1 VGGESLRF
9 IARMDY
15 KIKGEKKM
23 NLDKVLLGA
32 VCVYGLLLLGF
43 GSYIIGDLDK
53 KVKAQIEEINR
64 QQAVIAIQ
72 QTEIDSYKM
81 NELTEDEKKLLK
93 DYR

>member
-1 VGGESLRF
+1 
-9 IARMDY
+9 
-15 KIKGEKKM
+15 M
-23 NLDKVLLGA
+23 NIDKVLLGA
-32 VCVYGLLLLGF
+32 VCVYGLVLLGF

-72 QTEIDSYKM
+72 QTEIDSYKL